1 MARRTLEWLAALF
14 WAMTGLAAAW
24 SWAARREALP
34 PPPVAV
40 TSNTTVL
47 LAAALAT
54 TALAIMFRLM
64 AAALRRRSEAGR
76 SLGQLQI
83 VASAIAVV
91 VVVIGLLGDFSTA
104 LVSVGL
110 VGFGL
115 TLALQRPLLSLAG
128 WATIFFGGMFREGD
142 RIQVGDIQGDVL
154 SVTLF
159 TTRLWEIGA
168 LGRPTGRI
176 LTVSNAQF
184 LEEPVANA
192 TNDTAIVFD
201 EFVVNVAF
209 EADLDLA
216 KRLLAEAGDDVLDPS
231 RHQELAKT
239 YRKLTKGLR
248 MEAVF
253 PDRPFILMESQ
264 PSWMDLRLRYLVDAR
279 KASTVRTQLTAAWA
293 TKTAPHGDAIPPVY
307 PRSQPMRIGG
317 DGRPLDS

>member
-1 MARRTLEWLAALF
+1 MRRRTLIWLALLF
-14 WAMTGLAAAW
+14 WLTTGLAYAW
-24 SWAARREALP
+24 TAGAARHLLP
-34 PPPVAV
+34 AAPHAV
-40 TSNTTVL
+40 SSNTTVL

-54 TALAIMFRLM
+54 TGLALLFRVM
-64 AAALRRRSEAGR
+64 EATLAKRAEGGR
-76 SLGQLQI
+76 SLNQLQV
-83 VASAIAVV
+83 VAAAVAVV
-91 VVVIGLLGDFSTA
+91 VVAIGLLGDFSTA

-115 TLALQRPLLSLAG
+115 TLALQRPLLALAG

-142 RIQVGDIQGDVL
+142 RIQVGTLQGDVL
-154 SVTLF
+154 AVTLF

-168 LGRPTGRI
+168 TGRPTGRI
-176 LTVSNAQF
+176 MTVSNAQF

-192 TNDTAIVFD
+192 TSDTAVVFD

-209 EADLDLA
+209 EADLELA
-216 KRLLAEAGDDVLDPS
+216 KRLLQEAGDDVLDAS
-231 RHQELAKT
+231 RHEELAKT
-239 YRKLTKGLR
+239 YRRLTKGLR

-279 KASTVRTQLTAAWA
+279 KASMVRTRLTEAWTA
-293 TKTAPHGDAIPPVY
+293 KSAPHGDAIPPVY

-317 DGRPLDS
+317 DGRPLE